1 MMEFGFKGA
10 MMRILKTVLATLMV
24 IGVFS
29 GGVIADDSSPEAVLK
44 TLFDGMRNGDGAS
57 IRAVVA
63 SDARLDRIKKDGSMQ
78 QGHFERW
85 IRWVDQ
91 QEVGDADE
99 QVFGVKVLSESPEL
113 ATVWAPF
120 TINYK
125 GKLVGC
131 GINQFT
137 MAKAKAGWRI
147 VYGID
152 IHVEADCSTYRDQF
166 E

>member
-1 MMEFGFKGA
+1 MGFFKTLSLAILVITGLAGA
-10 MMRILKTVLATLMV
+10 VH
-24 IGVFS
+24 
-29 GGVIADDSSPEAVLK
+29 ADDSSPEAVLT
-44 TLFDGMRNGDGAS
+44 TLFDAMRAGDGDA
-57 IRAVVA
+57 IRAVVL
-63 SDARLDRIKKDGSMQ
+63 SDARLDRIRKDGSLQ

-85 IRWVDQ
+85 IRWVDLQ
-91 QEVGDADE
+91 NEGDADE

-120 TINYK
+120 TLRYK
-125 GKLVGC
+125 GDLVGC

-137 MAKAKAGWRI
+137 IAKANAGWRV

-152 IHVEADCSTYRDQF
+152 IHVEADCETYPAQF

>member
-1 MMEFGFKGA
+1 MSFFKTIFAVAFLTVGFSCG
-10 MMRILKTVLATLMV
+10 IQ
-24 IGVFS
+24 
-29 GGVIADDSSPEAVLK
+29 ADDSGPEELLTA
-44 TLFDGMRNGDGAS
+44 LFDAMRAGDGDA
-57 IRAVVA
+57 IRAIVV
-63 SDARLDRIKKDGSMQ
+63 SDARLDRIRKDGSLQ

-91 QEVGDADE
+91 QNDGAADE

-120 TINYK
+120 TLRYK
-125 GKLVGC
+125 GDLVGC

-137 MAKAKAGWRI
+137 MAKANAGWRI

-152 IHVEADCSTYRDQF
+152 IHVEADCETYPRQF